1 MRFPDDQL
9 DMFSQEKH
17 PHLYDFNEERTDRV
31 AVSHGDGEHYDDLGA
46 DWLREYGLLEAGQ

>member
-31 AVSHGDGEHYDDLGA
+31 AVSHGDGEHYRVGDE
-46 DWLREYGLLEAGQ
+46 WLREYGLLEEGQ

>member
-17 PHLYDFNEERTDRV
+17 PHLHDFNEERTDRV
-31 AVSHGDGEHYDDLGA
+31 ASSHGDGEHYRVGD
-46 DWLREYGLLEAGQ
+46 DWLKLYGLFGGA